1 MTTDILSRRRAGILL
16 HPTSLPGTPGNGDL
30 GPDADRFIAFLAQAG
45 ITVWQSLPLG
55 PTHGDRSPYHCL
67 SVHAGSPLLISLT
80 RLKQWGWLEDDAL
93 DPQADPDGARRAAL
107 VRARAGFAAA
117 ATTAERHALQ
127 AFMESHAGW
136 LEDFALYEALRQAH
150 RGEPWWRWPAPERD
164 RNAGALV
171 QARERL
177 HETIAQVCFEQF
189 VFFRQWLELK
199 SLANHEGILLF
210 GDMPIFVARDSAE
223 VWAHRE
229 YFALDKKGEPLVV
242 AGVPPDY
249 FSETGQRWGNPL
261 YNWERMQAD
270 GFRWWRERV
279 RTQLELFDLT
289 RIDHFRGFEAYWEIP
304 AAEET
309 AVNGRWVE
317 APGDALFEALQKEFH
332 PLPLVAEDLG
342 LITPQV
348 HAMRERYRLPGMRVL
363 QFAFGGGGATNPY
376 LPHNYL
382 PDTVVYTGTHDNDT
396 TLAWFEAQSAETQH
410 YVRDYLGHPG
420 ETMPWPLLR
429 AALASVARLAVLPLQ
444 DVLSLGRGERM
455 NTPGTA
461 TGNWRWRFVWDQ
473 VQPETAARLRHLIVQ
488 YGREGKEPV

>member
-1 MTTDILSRRRAGILL
+1 MTTDILDRRRAGVLL
-16 HPTSLPGTPGNGDL
+16 HPTSLPGAPGNGDL

-67 SVHAGSPLLISLT
+67 SVHAGNPLLISLT
-80 RLKQWGWLEDDAL
+80 RLKQWGWLDDDAL
-93 DPQADPDGARRAAL
+93 GAHENVDVARRAAL
-107 VRARAGFAAA
+107 LRAHAGFAR
-117 ATTAERHALQ
+117 TAPSAEHHALQ
-127 AFMESHAGW
+127 AFIESHAGW
-136 LEDFALYEALRQAH
+136 LDDFSLYEALRQSHGSA
-150 RGEPWWRWPAPERD
+150 PWWRWPAEERD
-164 RNAGALV
+164 REPGALAR
-171 QARERL
+171 ARERL
-177 HETIAQVCFEQF
+177 RETIAQVRFEQF

-229 YFALDKKGEPLVV
+229 YFALDDNGEPLVV

-261 YNWERMQAD
+261 YNWERMRAD
-270 GFRWWRERV
+270 GFRWWLERM

-304 AAEET
+304 ATEET

-317 APGDALFEALQKEFH
+317 APGDALFTALQKEFH

-348 HAMRERYRLPGMRVL
+348 HALRERYRLPGMRVL
-363 QFAFGGGGATNPY
+363 QFAFGGGPTNPY
-376 LPHNYL
+376 LPHNHL

-396 TLAWFEAQSAETQH
+396 TLAWFEAQSAETQR
-410 YVRDYLGHPG
+410 YVRDYLGYPG
-420 ETMPWPLLR
+420 EAMPWPLLR
-429 AALASVARLAVLPLQ
+429 AALASVARLAIFPLQ
-444 DVLSLGRGERM
+444 DVLSLGAGERM
-455 NTPGTA
+455 NIPGTA
-461 TGNWRWRFVWDQ
+461 TGNWRWRFGWEQ
-473 VQPETAARLRHLIVQ
+473 VQPEIAARLRHLIVQ
-488 YGREGKEPV
+488 YGRDGRGPA